1 MATIPKP
8 PIYKATLFQL
18 IILCFVTAGIF
29 WFDRVVAGSV
39 FLGGLTQLVP
49 QAWFSYVAFKHIG
62 ASQTDLIVRSMYR
75 GETGKVVLTASAF
88 IITFVLF
95 KEINII
101 GFMTAF
107 VGMIPLQLFLVAKII
122 K

>member
-8 PIYKATLFQL
+8 PIYKATLLQL
-18 IILCFVTAGIF
+18 TILCFVTAGIF
-29 WFDRVVAGSV
+29 WFGRAVAGSV

-49 QAWFSYVAFKHIG
+49 QAWFSYAAFKHIG

-88 IITFVLF
+88 ITTFVLF

-101 GFMTAF
+101 GFMAAF
-107 VGMIPLQLFLVAKII
+107 VGMIPLQLFLVAKIV

>member
-8 PIYKATLFQL
+8 PIYKATLLQL

-29 WFDRVVAGSV
+29 CFDRAVAGSV

-88 IITFVLF
+88 ITTFVLF

-101 GFMTAF
+101 GFMAAF
-107 VGMIPLQLFLVAKII
+107 VGMIPLQLFLVAKTV

>member
-8 PIYKATLFQL
+8 PIYKATLLQL
-18 IILCFVTAGIF
+18 IILCFVTAGMF
-29 WFDRVVAGSV
+29 CFDRAVAGSV

-49 QAWFSYVAFKHIG
+49 QAWFSYAAFKHIG

-88 IITFVLF
+88 ITTFVLF

-101 GFMTAF
+101 GFMAAF
-107 VGMIPLQLFLVAKII
+107 VGMIPLQLFLVAKIV

>member
-8 PIYKATLFQL
+8 PIYKATLLQL
-18 IILCFVTAGIF
+18 IILCFVTAGMF
-29 WFDRVVAGSV
+29 CFDRAVAGSV

-49 QAWFSYVAFKHIG
+49 QAWFSYLAFKHIG
-62 ASQTDLIVRSMYR
+62 ASQADLIVRSMYR

-88 IITFVLF
+88 ITTFVLF
-95 KEINII
+95 KEVNII
-101 GFMTAF
+101 GFMAAF
-107 VGMIPLQLFLVAKII
+107 VGMIPLQLFLVAKIV